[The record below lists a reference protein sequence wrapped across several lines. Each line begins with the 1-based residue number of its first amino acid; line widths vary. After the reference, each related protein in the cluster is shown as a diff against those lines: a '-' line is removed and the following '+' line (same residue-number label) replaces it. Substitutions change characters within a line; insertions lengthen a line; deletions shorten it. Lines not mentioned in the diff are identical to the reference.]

1 MTDPSESADAFARP
15 SIVFNGVNDMTTTN
29 VLHQRLVPALA
40 LLLAGSA
47 LSAPAAK
54 PAATSYAQGTLQYGQ
69 RVYYPQ
75 GCVHNGNRAV
85 CSFTFVNQ
93 GQPLTVNAGIG
104 GSELTGISF
113 VDNGHV
119 PHAPDAAYFIDPF
132 GSQRN
137 QLFLNKN
144 DTGLMTVEFKDV
156 DPAVTS
162 GEFHLRDQIVGRIG
176 VSQPNY
182 NAQPGA
188 AAPAGTAQVAA
199 AAPQMPQGQPAQ
211 AQIPQTTTAAP
222 CVAGTSSCNAQ
233 TKVNAAQANV
243 AGWAGLVNSFKTM
256 VPSAPAAAPAP
267 APSQQ
272 VTQPQ
277 VQALQPQAPGL
288 TPQQLQ
294 ALQLQQAG
302 QSQQPHQ

>member
-1 MTDPSESADAFARP
+1 MIKIDLSHRR
-15 SIVFNGVNDMTTTN
+15 V
-29 VLHQRLVPALA
+29 VPVLA
-40 LLLAGSA
+40 LLAAASA
-47 LSAPAAK
+47 VSAPAARNSGQTY
-54 PAATSYAQGTLQYGQ
+54 AAGTLQYGQ

-93 GQPLTVNAGIG
+93 GQAITVNAGIA

-119 PHAPDAAYFIDPF
+119 PHAPDSAYFIDPF

-162 GEFHLRDQIVGRIG
+162 GEFHLRDQIIGRIAVG
-176 VSQPNY
+176 QPNY
-182 NAQPGA
+182 S
-188 AAPAGTAQVAA
+188 APAGGAQVA
-199 AAPQMPQGQPAQ
+199 GAQ
-211 AQIPQTTTAAP
+211 
-222 CVAGTSSCNAQ
+222 VAGTAPQAPISQLQPQVQPLNPQSAAPSCVPGTSACNAQ
-233 TKVNAAQANV
+233 AKVTAAQANV

-256 VPSAPAAAPAP
+256 VPSAPAPVQQVAPAP
-267 APSQQ
+267 
-272 VTQPQ
+272 QPQ
-277 VQALQPQAPGL
+277 VPQPQAQAQVAQPQAAQAQAPQAQAPMPGL
-288 TPQQLQ
+288 TPQQQQ
-294 ALQLQQAG
+294 ALQRQQAG
-302 QSQQPHQ
+302 QQQPHQ

>member
-1 MTDPSESADAFARP
+1 MTK
-15 SIVFNGVNDMTTTN
+15 TN
-29 VLHQRLVPALA
+29 VLHHRLVPGLA

-47 LSAPAAK
+47 VSAPAPR
-54 PAATSYAQGTLQYGQ
+54 PAASYAQGTLQYGQ

-93 GQPLTVNAGIG
+93 GQPLTVNAGIA

-156 DPAVTS
+156 DPAVIS
-162 GEFHLRDQIVGRIG
+162 GEFHLRDQIIGRIA

-182 NAQPGA
+182 NAPPG

-199 AAPQMPQGQPAQ
+199 AVPQAPPPQ
-211 AQIPQTTTAAP
+211 AQIPQTTAATP
-222 CVAGTSSCNAQ
+222 CVPGTSACNAQ
-233 TKVNAAQANV
+233 AKVTAAQANV

-256 VPSAPAAAPAP
+256 VPNAPAQAPA
-267 APSQQ
+267 QQ
-272 VTQPQ
+272 VAQPQ
-277 VQALQPQAPGL
+277 AQALQPQAPGL
-288 TPQQLQ
+288 TPQQQQ
-294 ALQLQQAG
+294 ALLQQQAG
-302 QSQQPHQ
+302 QPQQPHQ

>member
-1 MTDPSESADAFARP
+1 M
-15 SIVFNGVNDMTTTN
+15 I
-29 VLHQRLVPALA
+29 RLDLSHHRVVPLLA
-40 LLLAGSA
+40 LLAAAASV
-47 LSAPAAK
+47 SAPAARNS
-54 PAATSYAQGTLQYGQ
+54 AQSYAAGTLQYGQ

-93 GQPLTVNAGIG
+93 GQAITVNAGIA

-162 GEFHLRDQIVGRIG
+162 GEFHLRDQIIGRIA
-176 VSQPNY
+176 VAQPNY
-182 NAQPGA
+182 SPPGA
-188 AAPAGTAQVAA
+188 APAAGAQVAG
-199 AAPQMPQGQPAQ
+199 AAPQAPMQPLQPQAQP
-211 AQIPQTTTAAP
+211 QIPQTAAP
-222 CVAGTSSCNAQ
+222 CVPGTSACNAQ
-233 TKVNAAQANV
+233 AKVTAAQANV
-243 AGWAGLVNSFKTM
+243 AGWAGLVNSFKSM
-256 VPSAPAAAPAP
+256 GPGAPAP
-267 APSQQ
+267 VQQ
-272 VTQPQ
+272 VAPAPQPPAP
-277 VQALQPQAPGL
+277 ALQPQAQAAPAQVAQAPQPQTQMPGL
-288 TPQQLQ
+288 TPQQQQ
-294 ALQLQQAG
+294 ALQRQQAG
-302 QSQQPHQ
+302 QQQQPHQ